1 MSETLYIQFKQNTE
15 VKEHGIKLGRVASL
29 WCKDKDLLSR
39 CSALTIKTVEKDKS
53 YRGVFTALDIVKMI
67 QNAYPKLD
75 VTVLGE
81 QDFIVEY
88 NPHKKPSKCWEWFKA
103 AIIFIII
110 FFGAAFTIMTFN
122 NDVNVGDVFMKVYE
136 LVTGEVSN
144 GFTVMEWSYSLGLL
158 IGILVFYNHFS
169 RKKVTSDPTPLEV
182 EMRLYEQDLNTTV
195 IENNSRGNQER

>member
-1 MSETLYIQFKQNTE
+1 MSETLYIQFKQNEEVTE
-15 VKEHGIKLGRVASL
+15 PDITLGKVASL
-29 WCKDKDLLSR
+29 WCKDKALLSR
-39 CSALTIKTVEKDKS
+39 CLALKIGTAEKNKDF
-53 YRGVFTALDIVKMI
+53 RGVFSALDIVKKI
-67 QNAYPKLD
+67 QNEYPVLD

-88 NPHKKPSKCWEWFKA
+88 KPPKKPNMIWEWFKSA
-103 AIIFIII
+103 VIFIIV

-122 NDVNVGDVFMKVYE
+122 NDVNVSDVFMKVYE

-144 GFTVMEWSYSLGLL
+144 GFTVIEWTYSLGLL

-182 EMRLYEQDLNTTV
+182 EMRLYEQEVNTAV
-195 IENNSRGNQER
+195 IENTSRGE